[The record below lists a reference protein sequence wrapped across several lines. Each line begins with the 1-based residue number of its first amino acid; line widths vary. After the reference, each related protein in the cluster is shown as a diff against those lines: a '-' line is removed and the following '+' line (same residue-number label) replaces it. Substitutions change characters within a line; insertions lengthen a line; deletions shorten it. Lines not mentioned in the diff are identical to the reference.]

1 MRLQDLY
8 TPVLF
13 TADVTAT
20 LAKVAREMERADVS
34 SLAVFDADR
43 LVGIITER
51 DLVRAVGHGHVS
63 NGTAIRSYVSTDL
76 QTADV
81 AEDSR
86 NVARRMLDQGARH
99 FPVLKSGELVGIVSM
114 RDLIAVEVWR

>member
-13 TADVTAT
+13 TADSKATVTE
-20 LAKVAREMERADVS
+20 VAREMERADVG

-51 DLVRAVGHGHVS
+51 DLVRALGEGHIS
-63 NGTAIRSYVSTDL
+63 DRTPIRSYVSTDL
-76 QTADV
+76 KTADV
-81 AEDSR
+81 DEESR
-86 NVARRMLDQGARH
+86 QVARRMFDLGVRH
-99 FPVLKSGELVGIVSM
+99 LPVLKGGELVGIVSM
-114 RDLIAVEVWR
+114 RDLMAVEAWA